1 MADTDEFTDEPVET
15 EPERDKRSMGTL
27 GTVLAI
33 VAVAIIVL
41 LLWRTCGSS
50 QGESETESGSNV
62 ITTIADLEYTDAGV
76 AVWVRPEADIATV
89 LERNG
94 LADAAYSD
102 LGEGT
107 YVVEVG
113 AGGAQRAVERLK
125 GDAGLYD
132 AGFVYTDPSKK

>member
-15 EPERDKRSMGTL
+15 EPEQGRRSLGTL

-33 VAVAIIVL
+33 IAVAIIVL
-41 LLWRTCGSS
+41 LLWRSCGSA
-50 QGESETESGSNV
+50 QGEADTESGGNV
-62 ITTIADLEYTDAGV
+62 ITTIEDLEYAAAGV
-76 AVWVRPEADIATV
+76 AVWVRPGTDIRTV

-94 LADAAYSD
+94 LGDAVYSD

-125 GDAGLYD
+125 DDAGLYD
-132 AGFVYTDPSKK
+132 AGFIYTDPSGK